1 MFSTSLPCLSDGN
14 ILGQC
19 FDMKVFESF
28 NLLQLINFEKKRRK
42 RSLITH
48 KKRTSLLKSTHHH
61 RFCEKGRCVQERR
74 RRGDDDGSLLHQ
86 DDQHLLV
93 FRREFSFERALG
105 RAFVRPEEFER
116 ESESG
121 NVVSLRL
128 LQRGEKTQ
136 NARRAAAQVLRVAFG
151 YHQTRSF
158 GERTA
163 AGRCEL
169 YTTRGENTER
179 FVRRI
184 AQHRVELAKGR
195 VDYKYR
201 RVDTVR

>member
-1 MFSTSLPCLSDGN
+1 MLND
-14 ILGQC
+14 
-19 FDMKVFESF
+19 FDEDKT
-28 NLLQLINFEKKRRK
+28 INFEKKRRK
-42 RSLITH
+42 RSLLIYASKTHITLLNSTH
-48 KKRTSLLKSTHHH
+48 KN
-61 RFCEKGRCVQERR
+61 RFCAGRCVRERR
-74 RRGDDDGSLLHQ
+74 RRDDDDGSLLHQ

-136 NARRAAAQVLRVAFG
+136 NARRAAAQVLRLAFG